1 MTAISCS
8 KMLIL
13 PLLCLLL
20 PSASAAPTLI
30 TVTAQNGYLTDR

>member
-1 MTAISCS
+1 MATIACS

-20 PSASAAPTLI
+20 PPASAAPTLI
-30 TVTAQNGYLTDR
+30 TETAQNGYLTDR